1 MWSQS
6 PRPTFPAPSLRP
18 SSEGHQSVKSWLL
31 AEQLLTGQ
39 KLVGAKGF
47 DLAAKVV
54 TCRQQF
60 CTQRHSEPCSGPKS
74 IRVASRWLKPCIQH
88 DPYATHHIPSHNEWV
103 SPHTAY
109 LIRSARRNSVT
120 RHVVVN
126 AWWDTMVGFH
136 QPPPPPP
143 NTQPTPVIPPTLQ
156 CLRRGPRRAGI

>member
-18 SSEGHQSVKSWLL
+18 SSEGHQSMKSRLL

-74 IRVASRWLKPCIQH
+74 IRVASRWLTPCIQH

-109 LIRSARRNSVT
+109 LIRSACRNSS
-120 RHVVVN
+120 
-126 AWWDTMVGFH
+126 DTACSQCMEGYDGRISSAAPLSKH
-136 QPPPPPP
+136 PAYPP
-143 NTQPTPVIPPTLQ
+143 
-156 CLRRGPRRAGI
+156 